1 MVRED
6 IYGCSMENRMR
17 IGVEILTGTKALA
30 LNNVGLEIQKNTGT
44 ENLPADSVVI
54 ATGAESENQL
64 LGYIEELVP

>member
-1 MVRED
+1 
-6 IYGCSMENRMR
+6 MR